1 MCSGII
7 VVTMF
12 AANLFIES
20 GSNFDAHVAAI
31 IVGVLQVCGIY
42 VSSMLVDNIGRRI
55 LFGVS
60 SLLSAFSLIAF
71 GTFSFL
77 HKNGVDVSL
86 VDWLPVVSLSFYIF
100 VNCVGIRTVP
110 FLYIAEILPYN
121 VRYIKIKSN
130 SF

>member
-7 VVTMF
+7 MVTMN
-12 AANLFIES
+12 AVPLFRDS
-20 GSNFDAHVAAI
+20 GSNFNADVGAI
-31 IVGVLQVCGIY
+31 IVGVLQVCGVC
-42 VSSMLVDNIGRRI
+42 VSSMLVDKIGRRI

-60 SLLSAFSLIAF
+60 SILSAVSLLAF
-71 GTFSFL
+71 GMFSFL
-77 HKNGVDVSL
+77 HTKIGLDVSS

-121 VRYIKIKSN
+121 VC
-130 SF
+130 